1 MALIDDATVQRIME
15 AARIEDVVRGYGV
28 DLHRAGSVL
37 KGLCPFHDEKTPSFV
52 VSPAKGIFKC
62 FGCGKG
68 GNAVIFVREK
78 EQCSYGEALRIL
90 AKKYNIEV
98 PERELTNEEKAEHS
112 ERQNMFALNEWFA
125 SYCTDTMN
133 GNPDGRAVGLS
144 YFRSRQF
151 SDETISNFR
160 LGYSLPDSDAAT
172 KAAIKAGFTEDILV
186 SSGISG
192 RNEKGNLYDR
202 FRGRVM
208 FPIQNLSGK
217 IVAFGGRI
225 LEKRENTGKYVNTP
239 ENVVYHKSNELY
251 GIFQAKSEINRKNQ
265 CILVEGYADV
275 ISMHQS
281 GVRNVVASC
290 GTSLTTE
297 QVKAIRRFTNNIMI
311 IYDGDNAGVKAAN
324 RAIEMVASA
333 GMNIRL
339 VFLPNGSDPDDFA
352 KEHNADEVETYLKE
366 QAMDFV
372 DYKVQTLLGG
382 NFDDTNRQN
391 DVLRNILEVIAVMP
405 DALMQETFIKK
416 TAQRFDINR
425 DALLKTLRSIMSS
438 KIEEQYHTEERQQD
452 FSSNVPQQIAEHRQ
466 QQLQKQYPLDRQEME
481 LMRYVVRHY
490 SESVMT
496 DNGVFSVID
505 LLYDNLRDVETN
517 GIIFRNPAYEKVFRT
532 AVNGDRN
539 NPHLFSFNNDEE
551 ILSTAA
557 SFMEDREIVS
567 RRFDKQNDFRIKPDN
582 PQYERLKAE
591 WDAQCKQE
599 HEQTLI
605 NELATLVNEYKRAII
620 KLRCDELRSEI
631 KRGENI
637 EENFM
642 LLQQMTQM
650 LNQNS

>member
-452 FSSNVPQQIAEHRQ
+452 LSSNVPHQIAEHRQ

-505 LLYDNLRDVETN
+505 LLYDNLRDVETD

-591 WDAQCKQE
+591 WNAQCKQE

>member
-15 AARIEDVVRGYGV
+15 AARIEEVVRSYGV

-68 GNAVIFVREK
+68 GNAIIFVREK

-98 PERELTNEEKAEHS
+98 PERELTDEEKAEHS

-125 SYCTDTMN
+125 KYCTDVMN
-133 GNPDGRAVGLS
+133 ENPEGRAVGLS

-151 SDETISNFR
+151 SDETIRNFR
-160 LGYSLPDSDAAT
+160 LGYSLPDFDAAT
-172 KAAIKAGFTEDILV
+172 KAAIEAGFAEDLLV

-202 FRGRVM
+202 FHGRVM

-239 ENVVYHKSNELY
+239 ENAVYHKSNELY
-251 GIFQAKSEINRKNQ
+251 GMFQAKGEINRKNQ

-297 QVKAIRRFTNNIMI
+297 QVKAIHRFTNNIMI

-339 VFLPNGSDPDDFA
+339 VFLPDGSDPDDFA
-352 KEHNADEVETYLKE
+352 KAHNADEVEAYLSKE
-366 QAMDFV
+366 AMDFV

-382 NFDDTNRQN
+382 NFDDTNRMN

-416 TAQRFDINR
+416 TAQRFDVNR
-425 DALLKTLRSIMSS
+425 DALIKTLRTIMDSIVA
-438 KIEEQYHTEERQQD
+438 EQTRTEERQQN
-452 FSSNVPQQIAEHRQ
+452 FSSTVPKQIAEHRQ
-466 QQLQKQYPLDRQEME
+466 QQLHKQYPLDRQEME
-481 LMRYVVRHY
+481 LIRYVVRHY

-496 DNGVFSVID
+496 EKGTSSVID
-505 LLYDNLRDVETN
+505 ILYDNLRDVETD
-517 GIIFRNPAYEKVFRT
+517 GIIFHNPAYEKVFRT

-567 RRFDKQNDFRIKPDN
+567 RRFEKQNDFRIKPDN

-591 WDAQCKQE
+591 WEAKCRQD
-599 HEQTLI
+599 HEQSLI
-605 NELATLVNEYKRAII
+605 NELATLVNEYKRAVI

-637 EENFM
+637 EENFI
-642 LLQQMTQM
+642 LLQQMIQI
-650 LNQNS
+650 LNKNS

>member
-452 FSSNVPQQIAEHRQ
+452 LSSNIPQQIAEHRQ

-505 LLYDNLRDVETN
+505 LLYDNLRDVETD

-532 AVNGDRN
+532 AVYGDRN

>member
-15 AARIEDVVRGYGV
+15 AARIEDVVRSYGV

-68 GNAVIFVREK
+68 GNAIIFVREK

-90 AKKYNIEV
+90 ARKYNIEV
-98 PERELTNEEKAEHS
+98 PERELTDEEKAEHS

-125 SYCTDTMN
+125 KYCADVMN
-133 GNPDGRAVGLS
+133 ENPEGRAVGLS

-151 SDETISNFR
+151 SDETIRNFR
-160 LGYSLPDSDAAT
+160 LGYSLPDFDAAT
-172 KAAIKAGFTEDILV
+172 KAAIEAGFAEDLLV

-192 RNEKGNLYDR
+192 RNEKGKLYDR
-202 FRGRVM
+202 FHGRVM

-239 ENVVYHKSNELY
+239 ENAVYHKSNELY
-251 GIFQAKSEINRKNQ
+251 GMFQAKGEINRKNQ

-281 GVRNVVASC
+281 GIRNVVASC

-297 QVKAIRRFTNNIMI
+297 QVKAIHRFTNDIMI
-311 IYDGDNAGVKAAN
+311 IYDGDSAGVKAAN

-339 VFLPNGSDPDDFA
+339 VFLPDGSDPDDFA
-352 KEHNADEVETYLKE
+352 KAHNADEVEAYLSKE
-366 QAMDFV
+366 AMDFV

-382 NFDDTNRQN
+382 NFDDTNRIN

-405 DALMQETFIKK
+405 DALMQEIFIKK
-416 TAQRFDINR
+416 TAQRFDVNH
-425 DALLKTLRSIMSS
+425 DALIKTLRTIMDSAVA
-438 KIEEQYHTEERQQD
+438 EQTGKKNWQQD
-452 FSSNVPQQIAEHRQ
+452 FSSTVPQQIAEHRQ
-466 QQLQKQYPLDRQEME
+466 QQLQRQYPLDRQEME
-481 LMRYVVRHY
+481 LVRYVVRHY

-496 DNGVFSVID
+496 EEGISSVID
-505 LLYDNLRDVETN
+505 ILYDNLRDVEAD
-517 GIIFRNPAYEKVFRT
+517 GIIFHNPAYEKVFRT

-539 NPHLFSFNNDEE
+539 NPYLFSFNNDEE

-567 RRFDKQNDFRIKPDN
+567 RRFDKQDDFRIKPDN

-591 WDAQCKQE
+591 WEAQIKLD
-599 HEQTLI
+599 HEQSLI
-605 NELATLVNEYKRAII
+605 NELATLVNEYKRAVI

-642 LLQQMTQM
+642 LLQQMLQM
-650 LNQNS
+650 LNKNS

>member
-452 FSSNVPQQIAEHRQ
+452 FSSNVPHQIAEHRQ

-505 LLYDNLRDVETN
+505 LLYDNLRDVETD

>member
-452 FSSNVPQQIAEHRQ
+452 LSSNVPHQIAEHRQ

-505 LLYDNLRDVETN
+505 LLYDNLRDVETD

-532 AVNGDRN
+532 AVYGDRN

>member
-505 LLYDNLRDVETN
+505 LLYDNLRDVETD

>member
-112 ERQNMFALNEWFA
+112 ERQNMLALNEWFA
-125 SYCTDTMN
+125 NYCTDIMN
-133 GNPDGRAVGLS
+133 DNPDGRAVGLS
-144 YFRSRQF
+144 YFRSRKF
-151 SDETISNFR
+151 SDETIRDFR

-172 KAAIKAGFTEDILV
+172 KAAVKAGFAEDILV

-251 GIFQAKSEINRKNQ
+251 GMFQAKGEINRKNQ

-297 QVKAIRRFTNNIMI
+297 QVKAIHRFTNNIMI

-466 QQLQKQYPLDRQEME
+466 QQIQKQYPLDRQEME
-481 LMRYVVRHY
+481 LMRFVVRHY
-490 SESVMT
+490 SESVLT

-505 LLYDNLRDVETN
+505 ILYNNLSDVETD
-517 GIIFRNPAYEKVFRT
+517 GIIFHNPAYEKVFRT
-532 AVNGDRN
+532 AVNGDRS

-567 RRFDKQNDFRIKPDN
+567 RRFDKQNDFKIKPDN

-599 HEQTLI
+599 HEQALI